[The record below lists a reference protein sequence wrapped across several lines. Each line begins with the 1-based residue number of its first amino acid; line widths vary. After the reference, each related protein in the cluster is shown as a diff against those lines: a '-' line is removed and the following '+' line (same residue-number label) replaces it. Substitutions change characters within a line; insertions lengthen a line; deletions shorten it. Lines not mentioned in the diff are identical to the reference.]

1 MVPRFFYAWRFWNH
15 DEATMSAEETNSPSS
30 TRTRVR
36 RVPQRGRYDRATL
49 EAIVDDAYVCH
60 IAFADSEGVH
70 NIPTACWREGN
81 HLYVHGSNGSRMLK
95 LAADGAQVCI
105 TVMHLDGLVLAR
117 SAFNHSMNYRC
128 AIIYGVFEVV
138 PESQKAAT
146 LDAFMETLAPGRS
159 RHARPG
165 NAKELAATTVLRIAL
180 DEASCK
186 VRTGGPNDDEEDLAL
201 PVWAGV
207 LPLALAPRAPIAAA
221 SPGETPRYVLDWHE
235 AAKA

>member
-1 MVPRFFYAWRFWNH
+1 
-15 DEATMSAEETNSPSS
+15 MSAEETNSPSS
-30 TRTRVR
+30 PRTRVR

-49 EAIVDDAYVCH
+49 EAIIDDAYVCH
-60 IAFADSEGVH
+60 IAFADAEGVH

-81 HLYVHGSNGSRMLK
+81 HLYVHGSNGSRMLR
-95 LAADGAQVCI
+95 LAATGAQVCI

-138 PESQKAAT
+138 PEARKAAA

-159 RHARPG
+159 QHARPG

-186 VRTGGPNDDEEDLAL
+186 VRAGGPNDDEEDLAL

-207 LPLALAPRAPIAAA
+207 LPMALAPRAPIAAA
-221 SPGETPRYVLDWHE
+221 APAGIPEYVRDWHE
-235 AAKA
+235 AARA

>member
-1 MVPRFFYAWRFWNH
+1 
-15 DEATMSAEETNSPSS
+15 MSVEETNSPPSP
-30 TRTRVR
+30 RTRVR
-36 RVPQRGRYDRATL
+36 RVPQRGRYDLATL
-49 EAIVDDAYVCH
+49 EAIVDEAYVCH

-70 NIPTACWREGN
+70 GIPTACWREGD

-95 LAADGAQVCI
+95 IAASGAQVCV

-117 SAFNHSMNYRC
+117 SAFHHSMNYRC

-138 PESQKAAT
+138 PESRKAAA

-159 RHARPG
+159 GHARPG

-207 LPLALAPRAPIAAA
+207 LPLALTPQAPIAAA
-221 SPGETPRYVLDWHE
+221 APDDTPDYVRDWQE
-235 AAKA
+235 AARA

>member
-1 MVPRFFYAWRFWNH
+1 
-15 DEATMSAEETNSPSS
+15 MSVEETNSPPSP
-30 TRTRVR
+30 RTRVR
-36 RVPQRGRYDRATL
+36 RVPQRGRYDLATL
-49 EAIVDDAYVCH
+49 EAIVDEAYVCH

-70 NIPTACWREGN
+70 GIPTACWREGD
-81 HLYVHGSNGSRMLK
+81 HLYVHGPNGSRMLK
-95 LAADGAQVCI
+95 IAASGAQVCV

-117 SAFNHSMNYRC
+117 SAFHHSMNYRC

-138 PESQKAAT
+138 PESRKAAA

-159 RHARPG
+159 GHARPS

-186 VRTGGPNDDEEDLAL
+186 VRTGGPNDDEEDLAS

-207 LPLALAPRAPIAAA
+207 LPLALTPQAPIAAA
-221 SPGETPRYVLDWHE
+221 APDDTPDYVRDWQE
-235 AAKA
+235 AARA

>member
-1 MVPRFFYAWRFWNH
+1 
-15 DEATMSAEETNSPSS
+15 MSAEQMDAPSS
-30 TRTRVR
+30 ARTRVR

-49 EAIVDDAYVCH
+49 EAIIDDAYVCH

-95 LAADGAQVCI
+95 LAASGAQVCI
-105 TVMHLDGLVLAR
+105 SVMHLDGLVLAR

-138 PESQKAAT
+138 PESQKAAA

-159 RHARPG
+159 RQARRG

-207 LPLALAPRAPIAAA
+207 LPLALTPSAPIAAA
-221 SPGETPRYVLDWHE
+221 SPGEAPRYVHDWCGASGARTHPSE
-235 AAKA
+235 TIDEQEHTR